1 MKTLEE
7 IINSGNYRHAVVV
20 LKNKQEIE
28 GIFVEVRV
36 DRDSLDTNQKAYDIR
51 HSDNNDSK
59 PATIENKVGVNWFGT
74 LITESTLLFPQK
86 DEYLKIVDFCFT
98 D

>member
-36 DRDSLDTNQKAYDIR
+36 NRDSLDVNQKAYDIR
-51 HSDNNDSK
+51 HSDNDDSK
-59 PATIENKVGVNWFGT
+59 PTTIEKEW
-74 LITESTLLFPQK
+74 E
-86 DEYLKIVDFCFT
+86 
-98 D
+98 

>member
-36 DRDSLDTNQKAYDIR
+36 NRDSLDVNQKAYDIR
-51 HSDNNDSK
+51 HSDMMIPNQQRLEK
-59 PATIENKVGVNWFGT
+59 EW
-74 LITESTLLFPQK
+74 E
-86 DEYLKIVDFCFT
+86 
-98 D
+98 